1 MASAAAG
8 SAAVAAA
15 APIIIRKT
23 RLERFMIDPID
34 DMQSKRP
41 LRMIE
46 PEAS

>member
-1 MASAAAG
+1 MARAAAG
-8 SAAVAAA
+8 IAAVTAA
-15 APIIIRKT
+15 APIIMRTT

-41 LRMIE
+41 LRTIE